1 MRKLLITTIITL
13 SSLTTFAQNDYEHQF
28 SKPFS
33 QVMQEISKQ
42 FGVKFKY
49 NVDTTG
55 VVVKY
60 ADSRIRPYSLEET
73 LKNVC
78 GSVDFVAWEAG
89 KNTWRIKPYEY
100 MRRKPEDG
108 RKFTAYL
115 TSLYNNK
122 EEWEARRELL
132 KKEVR
137 ERLGIDSV
145 LAKCYENP
153 EMQFGETRKYDGYEV
168 QNFRLPIMEGRSI
181 CGSIYSPRI
190 TKSGNKRGM
199 KRIPALRKFPLIICP
214 AGHFAGGRYNPDLQ
228 KRYATLARMG
238 AIAVSYD
245 IYGWGQSEE
254 EVGKAAHETAEAHI
268 MQTIH
273 GLKIL
278 DFMYKDRIDLDKS
291 RIGCNGGSGGGSQTV
306 LLTLLDD
313 RFTASCPTVSMCS
326 WFDGGCPCESGM
338 PIHRSGN
345 QTCNMELAACFA
357 PRPLMV
363 ISDEG
368 DWTETVPTVEF
379 PFLQKIYGFYD
390 ATDNVRNIH
399 LQGERHDFGPN
410 KRKGVYEFFTSVFN
424 MNKRMVDEDKVTIE
438 SEEMLRFK

>member
-1 MRKLLITTIITL
+1 MNNSDKMKKTAVSIAFAAILLCSL
-13 SSLTTFAQNDYEHQF
+13 SCHAQNDYEHQF

-33 QVMQEISKQ
+33 QVMRELSKQ

-55 VVVKY
+55 LVVKY
-60 ADSRIRPYSLEET
+60 ADSRIRPYSVHET
-73 LKNVC
+73 LKNIC
-78 GSVDFVAWEAG
+78 APFDFVPWDEG
-89 KNTWRIKPYEY
+89 KNTFRIKPFEY

-108 RKFTAYL
+108 ARFTEYL
-115 TSLYNNK
+115 TQLNSTK
-122 EEWEARRELL
+122 ELWEKRRELL
-132 KKEVR
+132 RKEVR
-137 ERLGIDSV
+137 ERLEIDAMLS
-145 LAKCYENP
+145 KCYEAKP
-153 EMQFGETRKYDGYEV
+153 LLGKIRKHDGYTV

-181 CGSIYSPRI
+181 CGSIYTPARSSAKN
-190 TKSGNKRGM
+190 KS
-199 KRIPALRKFPLIICP
+199 ALIICP
-214 AGHFAGGRYNPDLQ
+214 AGHFAKGRYNKDLQ
-228 KRYATLARMG
+228 NRYATLARMG

-254 EVGKAAHETAEAHI
+254 EVGADAHRTSEAHI

-278 DFMYKDRIDLDKS
+278 DFMIQRKDVDKA

-313 RFTASCPTVSMCS
+313 RYTASCPTVSMCS

-357 PRPLMV
+357 PRPMMIV
-363 ISDEG
+363 SDGG
-368 DWTETVPTVEF
+368 DWTSTVPEVEF

-390 ATDNVRNIH
+390 AKGNVLNVH
-399 LQGERHDFGPN
+399 LPNERHDFGPN
-410 KRKGVYEFFTSVFN
+410 KRQAVYDFFCQVFGL
-424 MNKRMVDEDKVTIE
+424 NKAMLDEEKVT
-438 SEEMLRFK
+438 EETEEQLRFQ